1 MSESSFFLSFPPGV
15 LRRLPHHVFVYRE
28 IILPSQCY
36 KRVLES
42 IEEQNYLDVLADL
55 EQKLRLEHVSHHVI
69 SLAMARR
76 RLVPDLSRLADR
88 EVAMLTGCM
97 FSLPPFILSQVGY

>member
-1 MSESSFFLSFPPGV
+1 MS
-15 LRRLPHHVFVYRE
+15 RE

-76 RLVPDLSRLADR
+76 RLVPDLSQLADR

-97 FSLPPFILSQVGY
+97 YFPSSLYLLTIGY

>member
-1 MSESSFFLSFPPGV
+1 MCPDAY
-15 LRRLPHHVFVYRE
+15 HTVFAYRE

-36 KRVLES
+36 RRVLES

-55 EQKLRLEHVSHHVI
+55 EQKLRLEHVSQHVI

-88 EVAMLTGCM
+88 EVAKLTGCM
-97 FSLPPFILSQVGY
+97 YSLPSFIILPIVY